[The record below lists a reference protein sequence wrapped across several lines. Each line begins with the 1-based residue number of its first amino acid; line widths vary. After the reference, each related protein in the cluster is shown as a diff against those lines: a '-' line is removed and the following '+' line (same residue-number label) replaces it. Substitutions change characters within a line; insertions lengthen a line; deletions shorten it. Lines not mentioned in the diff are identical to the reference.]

1 MKLKDHLEER
11 QTNAEARIRHL
22 KTQSLVEYYIES
34 MTLREAL
41 TTLEDILY
49 RQYDNMPNEVLT
61 KEYDKV
67 FNRGES

>member
-1 MKLKDHLEER
+1 MKLKDHIEER
-11 QTNAEARIRHL
+11 ETNAEARIRYL

-49 RQYDNMPNEVLT
+49 KQYDNMPNEVLT

-67 FNRGES
+67 FNRGEN